1 MLRFAASTD
10 DNMNIN
16 DLRIAL
22 FNYTLAKQ
30 KDESFIVR
38 IEGAENQEVL
48 DLLALFNIEYSQVV
62 YQSQNFRFHS
72 AMALDLLHKK
82 KAFSCFCSDEWLE
95 KKREEAKSE
104 NKEYRYDDACRNLPA
119 ELVIDNTAPFTV
131 RIVRPDTAI
140 VIHDK
145 IKGELSFEPDRVESF
160 VIMNQDK
167 TPTHNFASSVDD
179 MLNDISMIV
188 RSDKHINDTVKQIHI
203 RNSLGYEKE
212 IEYAHL
218 PPILDGDTVSV
229 KSLLEQGYL
238 PEAISNYLISAGNT
252 PQKEIFTLNET
263 KEWFTLDTVLDSPA
277 RFDIEMLKEIN
288 REHLKMMDATEL
300 SRYVGFADADIGEL
314 ARIYLQEAGTTQ
326 ELKTKIAPIF
336 ESRDIPEEFAKSAA
350 LLKNAIQKAPYYETY
365 DEFKNQ
371 ILKETELEEK
381 SFSKPLR
388 ILLTNAEDGPDIAE
402 IYKYLKNYI
411 GEIIKK

>member
-1 MLRFAASTD
+1 MLRFAASPD
-10 DNMNIN
+10 GDMNIN

-30 KDESFIVR
+30 KNESFIVR
-38 IEGAENQEVL
+38 IEGTENQEVL

-104 NKEYRYDDACRNLPA
+104 NREYLYDDACRNLPA

-131 RIVRPDTAI
+131 RIARPDRAI
-140 VIHDK
+140 IIHDK
-145 IKGELSFEPDRVESF
+145 IKGELNFEPDTIDSF

-167 TPTHNFASSVDD
+167 TPTHTFASAVDD
-179 MLNDISMIV
+179 MLSDISMIV
-188 RSDKHINDTVKQIHI
+188 RLDKHMNDTAKQIHI

-238 PEAISNYLISAGNT
+238 PEAISNYLLSTGGAL
-252 PQKEIFTLNET
+252 QKDVFTLS
-263 KEWFTLDTVLDSPA
+263 TLLDSSA
-277 RFDIEMLKEIN
+277 RFDIDMLKEIN
-288 REHLKMMDATEL
+288 RKYLKTMDATEL

-314 ARIYLQEAGTTQ
+314 ARIYLTEVATTQ

-336 ESRDIPEEFAKSAA
+336 EPRDISEELAESVA

-365 DEFKNQ
+365 NEFKNQ
-371 ILKETELEEK
+371 MLEETGIEEN

-388 ILLTNAEDGPDIAE
+388 ILLTNAEDGPEIAE

>member
-30 KDESFIVR
+30 KDEGFIVR

-336 ESRDIPEEFAKSAA
+336 ESRDIPEEFAESVA